1 MLKVPRYEPR
11 TSADCWNVGLHV
23 VLDITLADT
32 APSFPDNDITKSL
45 QPIVPYAV
53 TISPTGHVLLTLN
66 TSSEMSGGGRD
77 LVVWGKNYESELGN
91 GKKISLSIPTRLET
105 PKGDRFMLRNR
116 MARKVKDLRGK
127 VWGRNVRVE
136 QYAVV
141 GFSSSAVYW
150 KIWNR

>member
-1 MLKVPRYEPR
+1 M
-11 TSADCWNVGLHV
+11 
-23 VLDITLADT
+23 
-32 APSFPDNDITKSL
+32 
-45 QPIVPYAV
+45 
-53 TISPTGHVLLTLN
+53 
-66 TSSEMSGGGRD
+66 
-77 LVVWGKNYESELGN
+77 VWGKNYESELGN

-141 GFSSSAVYW
+141 GFSSSVVYW